1 MRRLCPTISEL
12 NAFHAAA
19 KHLSFTRAARELC
32 VTQGAISRHVGA
44 LEGYLGSALFVRRS
58 PGVELTEAGLTY
70 LKATV
75 SAVSQLETATA
86 QLMSQR
92 GSGGALDLSVAPTF
106 ATQWLFPRLA
116 NFQQKVPQVT
126 LNFVRYQQAREFAI
140 THEFDAAIQFGAGTW
155 PDASARYLAG
165 KRVSMVCTPQLR
177 ADLGLQALSQLER
190 ATLLQHVEVPFAWQ
204 EWLEAHD
211 GHGINGL
218 FGPRFS
224 QYSLIIRAAMAGFGI
239 AVVPR
244 CLVEHELESGA
255 LIEPFA
261 TRHESRLGYYLCAPI
276 GRRHLSAFR
285 LFGDWLAHC
294 CEHTGETTPGCD
306 FCEAPGREIPA
317 CIRDI

>member
-106 ATQWLFPRLA
+106 ATQWLFPRLS
-116 NFQQKVPQVT
+116 T
-126 LNFVRYQQAREFAI
+126 LR
-140 THEFDAAIQFGAGTW
+140 
-155 PDASARYLAG
+155 
-165 KRVSMVCTPQLR
+165 
-177 ADLGLQALSQLER
+177 
-190 ATLLQHVEVPFAWQ
+190 
-204 EWLEAHD
+204 
-211 GHGINGL
+211 
-218 FGPRFS
+218 
-224 QYSLIIRAAMAGFGI
+224 
-239 AVVPR
+239 
-244 CLVEHELESGA
+244 
-255 LIEPFA
+255 
-261 TRHESRLGYYLCAPI
+261 
-276 GRRHLSAFR
+276 
-285 LFGDWLAHC
+285 
-294 CEHTGETTPGCD
+294 
-306 FCEAPGREIPA
+306 
-317 CIRDI
+317 